1 MEVGWQQHWNV
12 LCALIHIHDRL
23 HLCFTHLSKRKC
35 QRSRRMHLSI
45 QCTPNARVSALD
57 HAMTYATA
65 LVHAEH
71 LVVHGRQILSL
82 LADQSPVDLD
92 VQLPSVVMALDAVE
106 DTFDALTCSSMG

>member
-1 MEVGWQQHWNV
+1 
-12 LCALIHIHDRL
+12 
-23 HLCFTHLSKRKC
+23 
-35 QRSRRMHLSI
+35 MHLSI
-45 QCTPNARVSALD
+45 QCTPHARVSALD